1 MIYLLGIY
9 LVSMGTMGSIIL
21 YAMYTETQIYSIRN
35 ILLSVMSVFVPIY
48 NTVLLLLVLFCM
60 ITEEL

>member
-9 LVSMGTMGSIIL
+9 LLSMGMMGSMTL
-21 YAMYTETQIYSIRN
+21 YAMYTETQIYSLRN

-48 NTVLLLLVLFCM
+48 NTVLLLLVLYCM